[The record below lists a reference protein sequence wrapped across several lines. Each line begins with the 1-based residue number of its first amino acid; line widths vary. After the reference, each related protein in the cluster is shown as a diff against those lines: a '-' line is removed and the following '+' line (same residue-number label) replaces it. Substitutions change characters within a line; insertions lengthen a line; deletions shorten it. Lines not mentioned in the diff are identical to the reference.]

1 MGSTPF
7 ACSMKNRRSFFKSL
21 IGLFLAPKVVEAIP
35 LSKETVSTLGF
46 KGREFYD
53 AGFIYAPYMPLL
65 QTKTIE
71 SMNISDSF
79 CKTGEIVN
87 YPTYV

>member
-1 MGSTPF
+1 
-7 ACSMKNRRSFFKSL
+7 MKNRRNFFKSL

-35 LSKETVSTLGF
+35 LSEETVSYLCF
-46 KGREFYD
+46 KDLDYNYK

-65 QTKTIE
+65 QAKTIE

-87 YPTYV
+87 YPAYV